1 MVRSPDPRRF
11 RRVSLGTTL
20 AVLVSATVAA
30 ADFPGER
37 WNIDF
42 VRVAGEDQAAV
53 RNGLQRAAEIYFYGD
68 ETDAR
73 MEATARGD
81 GAFDVRIIGSDGRV
95 LAEQTG
101 LNYAQGGDA
110 AGSVAQAALAWL
122 DGLACADGCAIAQ
135 AGPVPAPS
143 PTPEPTPARSEQ
155 AVAVAQATVEALRTS
170 PIEEE
175 PVAVELSPVTSEPVE
190 VPAIAVAP
198 TPEIEAPAITVPA
211 SPVQADDVQIAA
223 ITPEPVRSEGLDADL
238 VLRQERAR
246 QAPRADRGAS
256 SQPST
261 GTEITVPTRPAQQ
274 EIATPSISA
283 APSTGSSAG
292 ASLAAATPKTQ
303 TPVIVTAPEKP
314 EAPQVE
320 SESPA
325 SETPDE
331 SAVATVTAEASP
343 VVETAPVVDESVEA
357 SRTVSEAVKEA
368 ETSTALSIQQP
379 QEVTPGIAL
388 PSPTE
393 NGTPSTIAEIAT
405 GSSTQPTVETEP
417 AAEVSSIV
425 PAPTPVP
432 TEAPSVA
439 EAASAAR
446 EEADATSTQ
455 DDGDGEQLALV
466 NPQSEVA
473 PQPTPS
479 ETANA
484 STPLAPETDT
494 TPTAPQTDSAGDN
507 ATTVE
512 TRIAAVDPAAE
523 GPTLANARWVGFTP
537 AVYTGSDNKTGAWIS
552 GPFDRKQRTG
562 WITDTATGA
571 TTRVTFIWRDGGSGS
586 RTALLSREA
595 ASALGLGQGDVANVA
610 VYLPR

>member
-1 MVRSPDPRRF
+1 MVRSPDPRRLG
-11 RRVSLGTTL
+11 RVSLGTTL
-20 AVLVSATVAA
+20 AVLVSASVAA

-42 VRVAGEDQAAV
+42 VRVAGEDQTAI

-81 GAFDVRIIGSDGRV
+81 GALDVKIIGSDGRV

-101 LNYAQGGDA
+101 LSYAQGGNSAD
-110 AGSVAQAALAWL
+110 SVAQAALAWL

-135 AGPVPAPS
+135 AGPAPS
-143 PTPEPTPARSEQ
+143 PTPEPTPAPSEQ
-155 AVAVAQATVEALRTS
+155 AVAVAQATVEALRTA
-170 PIEEE
+170 PAEEV
-175 PVAVELSPVTSEPVE
+175 PAAVKLSPVTSEPVE
-190 VPAIAVAP
+190 VPALTVAP
-198 TPEIEAPAITVPA
+198 TPEIEAPAVTVPA
-211 SPVQADDVQIAA
+211 SPVQTDDVQIAA
-223 ITPEPVRSEGLDADL
+223 ITPEPVRSEGIDADL

-261 GTEITVPTRPAQQ
+261 ATEITVPTRPVQQ
-274 EIATPSISA
+274 EIATPSIST

-303 TPVIVTAPEKP
+303 TPVIATAPEKP
-314 EAPQVE
+314 EAPSVE
-320 SESPA
+320 SESPV

-357 SRTVSEAVKEA
+357 SRTVSEAA
-368 ETSTALSIQQP
+368 DTTETSAALSIQQP
-379 QEVTPGIAL
+379 QEVAPGIAL

-417 AAEVSSIV
+417 AAEVTSIV

-439 EAASAAR
+439 EVASVAG
-446 EEADATSTQ
+446 EEADAASTQ

-466 NPQSEVA
+466 NPQGAVA
-473 PQPTPS
+473 SQPTPS
-479 ETANA
+479 ETASA
-484 STPLAPETDT
+484 TTPEAPETDT
-494 TPTAPQTDSAGDN
+494 APTAVQTDSAGDD

-512 TRIAAVDPAAE
+512 TRIAAVDPTAE

-595 ASALGLGQGDVANVA
+595 ARALGLGQGDVANVA

>member
-1 MVRSPDPRRF
+1 MVRSPDPRRLG
-11 RRVSLGTTL
+11 RVSLGTTL
-20 AVLVSATVAA
+20 AVLVSASVAA

-42 VRVAGEDQAAV
+42 VRVAGEDQTAV

-81 GAFDVRIIGSDGRV
+81 GAFDVKIIGSDGRV

-101 LNYAQGGDA
+101 LSYAQGGNSAD
-110 AGSVAQAALAWL
+110 SVAQAALAWL

-135 AGPVPAPS
+135 AGPAPS
-143 PTPEPTPARSEQ
+143 ATPEPTPAPSEQ
-155 AVAVAQATVEALRTS
+155 AVAVAQATVEALRTA
-170 PIEEE
+170 PAEEV
-175 PVAVELSPVTSEPVE
+175 PAAVELSPVTSEPVE
-190 VPAIAVAP
+190 VPALAVAP
-198 TPEIEAPAITVPA
+198 TPEIQAPAITVPA
-211 SPVQADDVQIAA
+211 SPVQTDDVQIAA

-261 GTEITVPTRPAQQ
+261 ATEIAVPTRPVQQ

-283 APSTGSSAG
+283 APSTGSSTG

-303 TPVIVTAPEKP
+303 TPVIATAPKKP
-314 EAPQVE
+314 EAPRVE
-320 SESPA
+320 SESPV

-331 SAVATVTAEASP
+331 SAIATVTAEASP

-357 SRTVSEAVKEA
+357 SRTVSEAVDTT
-368 ETSTALSIQQP
+368 ETSAALSIQQP
-379 QEVTPGIAL
+379 QEVAPGIAL

-417 AAEVSSIV
+417 AAEVTSIV

-439 EAASAAR
+439 EVASVAR
-446 EEADATSTQ
+446 EEADTASTQ

-466 NPQSEVA
+466 NPQGAVA

-479 ETANA
+479 ATASA
-484 STPLAPETDT
+484 TTPEAPETDT
-494 TPTAPQTDSAGDN
+494 APTAVQTDSSSDD

-512 TRIAAVDPAAE
+512 TRIAAVDPTAE

-595 ASALGLGQGDVANVA
+595 ARALGLGQGDVANVA